1 MIDTQ
6 NSLSSEVV
14 DALDEIAKEFK
25 ESENYKK
32 YKNLEKIIEDKYA
45 REIVMFNSAKEA
57 LEEAKKYSS
66 NLKTY
71 EESLSRAKEVLYSKE
86 EVKRYKELERIIQ
99 NELDRLSNSIGEF
112 FSNKFKKKRVL

>member
-14 DALDEIAKEFK
+14 DALDEIVKEFK
-25 ESENYKK
+25 ESENYKE

-45 REIVMFNSAKEA
+45 REIVMFNSAKETLA
-57 LEEAKKYSS
+57 EVRKYSS

-71 EESLSRAKEVLYSKE
+71 EEALSKAKEVLYSKE

>member
-14 DALDEIAKEFK
+14 DALDEIAKGFK
-25 ESENYKK
+25 ESENYKE

-57 LEEAKKYSS
+57 LEDARKYSS
-66 NLKTY
+66 NLKSY
-71 EESLSRAKEVLYSKE
+71 EESLSKAKEVLYSKE
-86 EVKRYKELERIIQ
+86 EVTRYKELERIIQ
-99 NELDRLSNSIGEF
+99 NELDILSNSIGEF

>member
-14 DALDEIAKEFK
+14 DALDKIVKEFK
-25 ESENYKK
+25 ESENYKE

-57 LEEAKKYSS
+57 LAEAKKYSN

-71 EESLSRAKEVLYSKE
+71 EESLSKAKEALYSKE

-99 NELDRLSNSIGEF
+99 NELDILSNSIGEF

>member
-6 NSLSSEVV
+6 SSLSSEVV

-25 ESENYKK
+25 ESENYKE
-32 YKNLEKIIEDKYA
+32 YKQLEKIIEDKYA
-45 REIVMFNSAKEA
+45 REIVMFNSTKEA
-57 LEEAKKYSS
+57 LAEAKKYSS

-71 EESLSRAKEVLYSKE
+71 EEALSRAKEVLYSKE

-99 NELDRLSNSIGEF
+99 NELDILSNSIGEF

>member
-6 NSLSSEVV
+6 SSLSSEVV
-14 DALDEIAKEFK
+14 DALDKIVKEFK
-25 ESENYKK
+25 ESESYKE

-45 REIVMFNSAKEA
+45 REIVMFYSAKEA
-57 LEEAKKYSS
+57 LAETRKYSS
-66 NLKTY
+66 NLKSY
-71 EESLSRAKEVLYSKE
+71 EESLSKAKEALYSKE

-99 NELDRLSNSIGEF
+99 NELDILCNSIGEF

>member
-14 DALDEIAKEFK
+14 DALDKIVKEFK
-25 ESENYKK
+25 ESENYKE

-57 LEEAKKYSS
+57 LAEAKKYSN
-66 NLKTY
+66 NLKTC
-71 EESLSRAKEVLYSKE
+71 EESLSKAKEALYSKE

-99 NELDRLSNSIGEF
+99 NELDILSNSIGEF